1 VIPEDNKYPSSG
13 PIVERKVYLFLCT
26 PPCLRDNGKITADWW
41 SHKYKGTPISGQE
54 QLGTKSVLWSEVF
67 I

>member
-1 VIPEDNKYPSSG
+1 VIPEDHKYPSSG
-13 PIVERKVYLFLCT
+13 PVVDRKVYLALCT
-26 PPCLRDNGKITADWW
+26 PPCLRDIGVITADRWRD
-41 SHKYKGTPISGQE
+41 KYELTPISGQE

>member
-1 VIPEDNKYPSSG
+1 V
-13 PIVERKVYLFLCT
+13 
-26 PPCLRDNGKITADWW
+26 ITADRWRD
-41 SHKYKGTPISGQE
+41 KYEGTPISGQE